1 MRSSVLSA
9 SILCALVSTAVSAQ
23 VPIAPQPASIE
34 GAVTHVYKT
43 AGDVQLRLHVFS
55 PADHRASSTR
65 PAIVFFFGGGWVSG
79 TVQQF
84 VPQSKHLAER
94 GMIAIAADYRV
105 RSRHNTTPF
114 EAMADARS
122 AMRWV
127 RSHAKEL
134 GIDPSRL
141 AAAGGSS
148 GGHIAVSTAVFDRF
162 DDPAEDKRISAT
174 PDALILFN
182 PAVDTGASE
191 PPVMND
197 RFGGRGRE
205 GSPLAHLSRGLPPT
219 LIVHGKADA
228 TVPYLSVERFCAEA
242 SKLGSRCELVGY
254 EGAGHGFFNPGRDGG
269 KWYKETLA
277 EMDRF
282 LTSLGYL
289 PKPASTASLK

>member
-1 MRSSVLSA
+1 MNSQIWSA
-9 SILCALVSTAVSAQ
+9 PILFALMSTAVSAQ
-23 VPIAPQPASIE
+23 APIAPQPTSIA

-43 AGDVQLRLHVFS
+43 AGDIQLRLHVFS

-79 TVQQF
+79 TVEQF
-84 VPQSKHLAER
+84 VPQSKHLTDR
-94 GMIAIAADYRV
+94 GMIAIVADYRV
-105 RSRHNTTPF
+105 RSRHNTTPL

-134 GIDPSRL
+134 GIDPGRL

-162 DDPAEDKRISAT
+162 DDPGEDKRISAK
-174 PDALILFN
+174 PDALVLFN
-182 PAVDTGASE
+182 PAVDTAASA
-191 PPVMND
+191 PSVMNE
-197 RFGGRGRE
+197 RFGGRGPE
-205 GSPLAHLSRGLPPT
+205 ASPLAHLSRGLPPT

-242 SKLGSRCELVGY
+242 TRLGSRCELVGY
-254 EGAGHGFFNPGRDGG
+254 EGAGHGFFNPARDGG

-289 PKPASTASLK
+289 PKPTSTASLK

>member
-1 MRSSVLSA
+1 
-9 SILCALVSTAVSAQ
+9 
-23 VPIAPQPASIE
+23 
-34 GAVTHVYKT
+34 
-43 AGDVQLRLHVFS
+43 
-55 PADHRASSTR
+55 
-65 PAIVFFFGGGWVSG
+65 VFFFGGGWISG
-79 TVQQF
+79 TVEQF

-94 GMIAIAADYRV
+94 GMIAVVADYRV
-105 RSRHNTTPF
+105 RNRHNTTPF
-114 EAMADARS
+114 DAMSDARS

-127 RSHAKEL
+127 RSHAREL
-134 GIDPSRL
+134 GIDASRL

-162 DDPAEDKRISAT
+162 DDPGEDKRVSAK
-174 PDALILFN
+174 PDALVLFN
-182 PAVDTGASE
+182 PAVDTAGST

-219 LIVHGKADA
+219 LIVHGKDDA
-228 TVPYLSVERFCAEA
+228 TVPYQSVERFCAEA
-242 SKLGSRCELVGY
+242 TRLGSRCELVGY

-289 PKPASTASLK
+289 PKPTATASLK

>member
-1 MRSSVLSA
+1 MNSQIWSA
-9 SILCALVSTAVSAQ
+9 PILFAHVDGGPGT
-23 VPIAPQPASIE
+23 
-34 GAVTHVYKT
+34 GADRAAADFDCRCGHPC
-43 AGDVQLRLHVFS
+43 VQDRRRVRNCGMFS

-65 PAIVFFFGGGWVSG
+65 PAIVFFFGGGWISG
-79 TVQQF
+79 TVEQF

-94 GMIAIAADYRV
+94 GMIAIVADYRV

-134 GIDPSRL
+134 GIDPGRL

-162 DDPAEDKRISAT
+162 DDPGEDKRISAK
-174 PDALILFN
+174 PDALVLFN
-182 PAVDTGASE
+182 PVVDTGASA
-191 PPVMND
+191 PSVMNE
-197 RFGGRGRE
+197 RFGGRGPE
-205 GSPLAHLSRGLPPT
+205 ASPLAHLSRGLPPT

-242 SKLGSRCELVGY
+242 TRLGSRCELVGY
-254 EGAGHGFFNPGRDGG
+254 EGAGHGFFNPARRRRVQGDARGDGPIPH
-269 KWYKETLA
+269 E
-277 EMDRF
+277 
-282 LTSLGYL
+282 
-289 PKPASTASLK
+289 P